1 MQARVT
7 PASALVFGGTGAV
20 GAEILRGLAHAG
32 VPTAFTYHRSKEK
45 AETLAGEFSHRAF
58 HCDLAKP
65 EAIRALL
72 QKLDQEGISPTV
84 FIHCAAVSRFLSID
98 QISDDDWQMTH
109 AVNCHSA
116 FVACQQLAPYM
127 ASKNEGHVVLVGAL
141 DRSQSIPA
149 PIHFAASQGMLS
161 AMTMALAKEL
171 GPKGIRVNMVALGV
185 LNSGLSRE
193 LSPTL
198 VADYKTYS
206 AMRRIGTPAEAAKA
220 ILWLALE
227 NTYMNGKVLSVN
239 GGI

>member
-7 PASALVFGGTGAV
+7 PAGALVFGGTGAV
-20 GAEILRGLAHAG
+20 GAEVLRGLAHAG
-32 VPTAFTYHRSKEK
+32 IPAAFTYHRSKEK
-45 AETLAGEFSHRAF
+45 AEALVGEFSHRAF

-65 EAIRALL
+65 NAIRALL
-72 QKLDQEGISPTV
+72 HELEHEDMFPTV

-98 QISDDDWQMTH
+98 RISEDDWQMAH

-116 FVACQQLAPYM
+116 FVACQHLAPRM
-127 ASKNEGHVVLVGAL
+127 ASKKEGHVVLVGAL

-149 PIHFAASQGMLS
+149 PIHFAATQGMLS

-171 GPKGIRVNMVALGV
+171 GPSGIRVNMVALGV
-185 LNSGLSRE
+185 LDSGLSRE
-193 LSPTL
+193 LNPKL
-198 VADYKTYS
+198 VADYKTFS
-206 AMRRIGTPAEAAKA
+206 ALRRVGTPTEAAKA
-220 ILWLALE
+220 ILWFALE